1 MRGFKSSLSL
11 GEATPN
17 IGSMLLNNRDRYR
30 DLNAFAQ
37 RQQGPYRYWSW
48 RQMVSDIL
56 KLAAFLLQQKG
67 MPPELTEDMPDNRVA
82 FISANGYQRM
92 VSEMAVMGTGMVA
105 VPVFS
110 GYAAELMSDLISF
123 GDVGTLVTDNLEK
136 IATLRSDCLAVRVL
150 AMTGSRHSVDP
161 NLLEKLSSLGVSSVT
176 FMHDLLAVEMDA
188 DSIDLED
195 RMRAVK
201 PQRLAMIMFTSGT
214 SSFPKGVQLT
224 HSNLMSQQKALEIL
238 WKPESGMRFLC
249 YLPWHH
255 SFGGLFERLFALH
268 SGGCLAID
276 DSCGKDVGRLLQ
288 NFAEIKP
295 HVYFSVPKVYQEII
309 TRILA
314 TPEFGE
320 SFFHPELK
328 FVFTAAAPLPLST
341 SEIFRNKGVPVI
353 EGWGLTETSPCC
365 TLTGLSLQ
373 RTPGVV
379 GFPIPGVEIMLGN
392 ENEILVKGPNVM
404 RAYFRQDEV
413 TNNVF
418 EDGWFKTGDVG
429 ELTDEGVRIISR
441 LDRMFKLD
449 NGEKVFPARIEDRVA
464 GRCKF
469 IKYAYVFGSG
479 QKNPSLLAFP
489 NYELMTASD
498 GGDLDQSD
506 CVYPG
511 CMNELAGC
519 LGDCIK
525 AEQAA
530 GAVFERVDG
539 ALVVDS
545 ELTVEANQL
554 TPSFKLIPRQIEH
567 DFEPYIEAIRT
578 KTTDKLP
585 EGASI
590 IDMEQKDST

>member
-1 MRGFKSSLSL
+1 MQGFKSSLSL
-11 GEATPN
+11 GEVTPN
-17 IGSMLLNNRDRYR
+17 IGSMLLNNRDRYGDR
-30 DLNAFAQ
+30 NAFAE
-37 RQQGPYRYWSW
+37 RRDGPYHYWTW
-48 RQMVSDIL
+48 QQMVDDIL
-56 KLAAFLLQQKG
+56 KVADFVFQQRDLSK
-67 MPPELTEDMPDNRVA
+67 ESREDITGNRVA
-82 FISANGYQRM
+82 FISANGYHRV
-92 VSEMAVMGTGMVA
+92 VSEMAVMATGMVA
-105 VPVFS
+105 VPVFA
-110 GYAAELMSDLISF
+110 GYAAELMSDLVEF

-136 IATLRSDCLAVRVL
+136 IATLRADSLPARIL
-150 AMTGSRHSVDP
+150 AMTGCNRTADP
-161 NLLEKLSSLGVSSVT
+161 DLLAKLSVLGVTSVT
-176 FMHDLLAVEMDA
+176 FMDDLLAVEAHA
-188 DSIDLED
+188 DNTGLEMW
-195 RMRAVK
+195 MRAVD

-224 HSNLMSQQKALEIL
+224 HFNLMSQQKSLEIL
-238 WKPESGMRFLC
+238 WQPESGMRFLC

-276 DSCGKDVGRLLQ
+276 DSGGKEAGRLLE

-295 HVYFSVPKVYQEII
+295 HVYFSVPKVYQEIV
-309 TRILA
+309 TKILA
-314 TPEFGE
+314 TPELGD

-341 SEIFRNKGVPVI
+341 SEIFRNKGVPVV

-365 TLTGLSLQ
+365 TLTELSLQ

-379 GFPIPGVEIMLGN
+379 GFPIPGVEIKLGN
-392 ENEILVKGPNVM
+392 ENEILAKGPNVM
-404 RAYFRQDEV
+404 RGYFRQPEITDR
-413 TNNVF
+413 VF
-418 EDGWFKTGDVG
+418 DDGWFRTGDVG
-429 ELTDEGVRIISR
+429 ELTNEGVRIISR

-449 NGEKVFPARIEDRVA
+449 NGEKVFPARIEDRIA

-489 NYELMTASD
+489 NHELMTAGN
-498 GGDLDQSD
+498 GGELDQSE

-511 CMNELAGC
+511 CMNDLAGC

-525 AEQAA
+525 AEQKI

-539 ALVVDS
+539 ALVVDT

-554 TPSFKLIPRQIEH
+554 TPSFKLIPRKIEQ
-567 DFEPYIEAIRT
+567 DFERHISVLQSKGSDE
-578 KTTDKLP
+578 LP
-585 EGASI
+585 EGASFI
-590 IDMEQKDST
+590 EMETT

>member
-17 IGSMLLNNRDRYR
+17 IGSMLLNNRDRYGEQ
-30 DLNAFAQ
+30 NAFAE
-37 RQQGPYRYWSW
+37 RRDGPYCYWSW
-48 RQMVSDIL
+48 QQMVSDTL
-56 KLAAFLLQQKG
+56 KVAAFVQQHADSAG
-67 MPPELTEDMPDNRVA
+67 ELEEDTAANRVA
-82 FISANGYQRM
+82 FISSNCYHRM
-92 VSEMAVMGTGMVA
+92 ISEMAVMGSGLVA
-105 VPVFS
+105 VPVFP
-110 GYAAELMSDLISF
+110 GYAAELMSDLVGF
-123 GDVGTLVTDNLEK
+123 GDAATLVTDNLEK
-136 IATLRSDCLAVRVL
+136 TATLRADCLPARVL
-150 AMTGSRHSVDP
+150 ALTGCSNTADP
-161 NLLEKLSSLGVSSVT
+161 VLLGKLSALGVSSIT
-176 FMHDLLAVEMDA
+176 FMDDLLAGKADA
-188 DSIDLED
+188 DTTELEQQ
-195 RMRAVK
+195 MRDVD

-224 HSNLMSQQKALEIL
+224 HSNLMSQQQALEVL
-238 WKPESGMRFLC
+238 WKPEPGMRFLC

-276 DSCGKDVGRLLQ
+276 DSGGKEAGRLLE

-314 TPEFGE
+314 APELGD
-320 SFFHPELK
+320 SFFHPGLK

-341 SEIFRNKGVPVI
+341 SEIFRNKGVPVV

-365 TLTGLSLQ
+365 TLTELSLE

-379 GFPIPGVEIMLGN
+379 GFPIPGVEIKLGI
-392 ENEILVKGPNVM
+392 ENEILVKGHNVM
-404 RAYFRQDEV
+404 RGYFKQDEASAK
-413 TNNVF
+413 VF
-418 EDGWFKTGDVG
+418 DDGWFRTGDVG

-449 NGEKVFPARIEDRVA
+449 NGEKIFPARIEDRIA

-489 NYELMTASD
+489 NYELMTTDS
-498 GGDLDQSD
+498 GGELDQSD

-511 CMNELAGC
+511 CMNDLAGC

-525 AEQAA
+525 AEQKA
-530 GAVFERVDG
+530 GAVFERVD
-539 ALVVDS
+539 AAVVVDS

-554 TPSFKLIPRQIEH
+554 TPSFKLIPRKVAQDFGEYIQALSLKQLEDLPAGAHIIE
-567 DFEPYIEAIRT
+567 
-578 KTTDKLP
+578 
-585 EGASI
+585 
-590 IDMEQKDST
+590 MEEK

>member
-1 MRGFKSSLSL
+1 MRGLKSSLSL
-11 GEATPN
+11 GEVTPN
-17 IGSMLLNNRDRYR
+17 IGSMLLNNMDRYG
-30 DLNAFAQ
+30 DKNAFAQ
-37 RQQGPYRYWSW
+37 REQGTYRYWSW
-48 RQMVSDIL
+48 QQMVDDIL
-56 KLAAFLLQQKG
+56 KIAAFVA
-67 MPPELTEDMPDNRVA
+67 EDSSDTRVA
-82 FISANGYQRM
+82 FISANCYHRM
-92 VSEMAVMGTGMVA
+92 VSEMAVMGSGLVA
-105 VPVFS
+105 VPVFA
-110 GYAAELMSDLISF
+110 GYAAELMSDLVGF
-123 GDVGTLVTDNLEK
+123 GDVDLLVTDNLDK
-136 IATLRSDCLAVRVL
+136 IASLRADCLPARVL
-150 AMTGSRHSVDP
+150 AMKGCDQTADP
-161 NLLEKLSSLGVSSVT
+161 ELLEKLSAVGVTRVT
-176 FMHDLLAVEMDA
+176 FMDDLLTAESDG
-188 DSIDLED
+188 DTTDLEA
-195 RMRAVK
+195 RMRTVDS
-201 PQRLAMIMFTSGT
+201 QQLAMIMFTSGT

-238 WKPESGMRFLC
+238 WKPEPGMRFLC

-255 SFGGLFERLFALH
+255 SFGGLFERIFALH

-276 DSCGKDVGRLLQ
+276 DSGGKEAGRLLE

-295 HVYFSVPKVYQEII
+295 HVYFSVPKVYQEIV

-314 TPEFGE
+314 VPELGDK
-320 SFFHPELK
+320 FFHADLK

-341 SEIFRNKGVPVI
+341 SEIFRNKGVPVV

-365 TLTGLSLQ
+365 TLTELSLQ

-379 GFPIPGVEIMLGN
+379 GFPIPGVEIKLGD

-404 RAYFRQDEV
+404 RGYFRLPEV

-418 EDGWFKTGDVG
+418 DEGWFKTGDVG

-449 NGEKVFPARIEDRVA
+449 NGEKVFPARIEDRIA

-489 NYELMTASD
+489 NRELMTTTN
-498 GGDLDQSD
+498 GGELDQSE

-511 CMNELAGC
+511 CMNDLASC

-525 AEQAA
+525 AEQKA
-530 GAVFERVDG
+530 GAAFERVDG
-539 ALVVDS
+539 ALVVDT

-554 TPSFKLIPRQIEH
+554 TPSFKLIPRKIET
-567 DFEPYIEAIRT
+567 DFEQHIQAIRL
-578 KTTDKLP
+578 KKMDELP
-585 EGASI
+585 EGASVI
-590 IDMEQKDST
+590 EMEQ

>member
-1 MRGFKSSLSL
+1 MQGFKSPLSL
-11 GEATPN
+11 GEVTPN
-17 IGSMLLNNRDRYR
+17 IGTMLLNNRERYGGLR
-30 DLNAFAQ
+30 AFAE
-37 RQQGPYRYWSW
+37 RRQGPYQYWHW
-48 RQMVSDIL
+48 QQLVDDVF
-56 KLAAFLLQQKG
+56 KVAAFVLADMDLNQIL
-67 MPPELTEDMPDNRVA
+67 PEDTSQNRVA
-82 FISANGYQRM
+82 FISSNGYHRLI
-92 VSEMAVMGTGMVA
+92 SEMAVMGSGMVA

-110 GYAAELMSDLISF
+110 GYAPELMSELVGF
-123 GDVGTLVTDNLEK
+123 GDVELLITDNLAK
-136 IATLRSDCLAVRVL
+136 MATLHSNCLPDSIL
-150 AMTGSRHSVDP
+150 ALSGCQATADKK
-161 NLLEKLSSLGVSSVT
+161 LLADLAALGVSSVT
-176 FMHDLLAVEMDA
+176 FVDDLLATEPRA
-188 DSIDLED
+188 DLCVIED
-195 RMRAVK
+195 RMRSIE
-201 PQRLAMIMFTSGT
+201 PQRLAMIMYTSGT

-224 HSNLMSQQKALEIL
+224 HANLMSQQKALEIL
-238 WKPESGMRFLC
+238 WKPEPGMNFLC

-276 DSCGKDVGRLLQ
+276 DSGGKDAGRLLQ

-295 HVYFSVPKVYQEII
+295 NVYFSVPKVYQEIV

-314 TPEFGE
+314 SPDLTD
-320 SFFHPELK
+320 SFFHPGLK

-341 SEIFRNKGVPVI
+341 SEIFKNKGVPVV

-365 TLTGLSLQ
+365 TLTELSLE

-379 GFPIPGVEIMLGN
+379 GYPIPEVEIKLGKD
-392 ENEILVKGPNVM
+392 NEILVKGPNVM
-404 RAYFRQDEV
+404 RGYFKQAEASAK
-413 TNNVF
+413 VF
-418 EDGWFKTGDVG
+418 DDGWFKTGDVG
-429 ELTDEGVRIISR
+429 ELTDEGVRIVSR

-449 NGEKVFPARIEDRVA
+449 NGEKVFPARIEDRIA

-489 NYELMTASD
+489 NYELMTAEN
-498 GGDLDQSD
+498 GGELDQSE
-506 CVYPG
+506 CIYPG
-511 CMNELAGC
+511 CMHDLAGC

-554 TPSFKLIPRQIEH
+554 TPSFKLIPRKIER
-567 DFEPYIEAIRT
+567 DFENYIQALKEKQI
-578 KTTDKLP
+578 DKLP
-585 EGASI
+585 KGASVI
-590 IDMEQKDST
+590 EMEYK

>member
-1 MRGFKSSLSL
+1 MQGLKSPLPL
-11 GEATPN
+11 GEVTAN
-17 IGSMLLNNRDRYR
+17 IGSMLLDNRDRYR
-30 DLNAFAQ
+30 DQYAFAE
-37 RQQGPYRYWSW
+37 RRGGPYVHWSW
-48 RQMVSDIL
+48 QQMVTDIL
-56 KLAAFLLQQKG
+56 KVAAFVL
-67 MPPELTEDMPDNRVA
+67 PPGALSAGPAEDSTQNRVA
-82 FISANGYQRM
+82 FISANGYHRLI
-92 VSEMAVMGTGMVA
+92 SEMAVMGTGMVA
-105 VPVFS
+105 VPVYA
-110 GYAAELMSDLISF
+110 GYASELMSELVGF
-123 GDVGTLVTDNLEK
+123 GDVGLLVTDDLEK
-136 IATLRSDCLAVRVL
+136 VLTLRADCLPPGIL
-150 AMTGSRHSVDP
+150 ALNGCSQTADPELLDGLSRLGIP
-161 NLLEKLSSLGVSSVT
+161 NVT
-176 FMHDLLAVEMDA
+176 FMDDLLSMKDTG
-188 DSIDLED
+188 DTSDLEAS
-195 RMRAVK
+195 MRNVD
-201 PQRLAMIMFTSGT
+201 QNRLAMIMFTSGT
-214 SSFPKGVQLT
+214 SNFPKGVQLS
-224 HSNLMSQQKALEIL
+224 HSNLLSQQKALEIL
-238 WKPESGMRFLC
+238 WKPENGMRFLC

-276 DSCGKDVGRLLQ
+276 DSGGKDAGRLLE

-295 HVYFSVPKVYQEII
+295 NVYFSVPKVYQEIV

-314 TPEFGE
+314 APKLAD

-341 SEIFRNKGVPVI
+341 SEIFKNKEIPVV

-365 TLTGLSLQ
+365 TLTELSLE

-379 GFPIPGVEIMLGN
+379 GFPLPGVEIKLGA
-392 ENEILVKGPNVM
+392 ENEILVRGPNVM
-404 RAYFRQDEV
+404 RGYFRQAEA
-413 TNNVF
+413 TSGALT
-418 EDGWFKTGDVG
+418 DGWFRTGDVG
-429 ELTDEGVRIISR
+429 ELTNEGVRIISR

-449 NGEKVFPARIEDRVA
+449 NGEKVFPARIEDRIA

-489 NYELMTASD
+489 NYELMGASNS
-498 GGDLDQSD
+498 GALDQSD

-511 CMNELAGC
+511 CMNDLAGC

-554 TPSFKLIPRQIEH
+554 TPSFKLIPRKIEQ
-567 DFEPYIEAIRT
+567 DFAAYIDALKERHM
-578 KTTDKLP
+578 DELP
-585 EGASI
+585 EGASVI
-590 IDMEQKDST
+590 RMEQD

>member
-1 MRGFKSSLSL
+1 MQGFKSPLPL
-11 GEATPN
+11 GEVTAN
-17 IGSMLLNNRDRYR
+17 IGSMLLDNRDRYR
-30 DLNAFAQ
+30 EQYAFAE
-37 RQQGPYRYWSW
+37 RRGGPYVYWSW
-48 RQMVSDIL
+48 RQMVTDIL
-56 KLAAFLLQQKG
+56 NVAAYVLPSEGYSAALA
-67 MPPELTEDMPDNRVA
+67 EDSTENRVA
-82 FISANGYQRM
+82 FISANGYHRLIA
-92 VSEMAVMGTGMVA
+92 EMAVMGTGMVA
-105 VPVFS
+105 VPVFP
-110 GYAAELMSDLISF
+110 GYAPDLMSELIGF
-123 GDVGTLVTDNLEK
+123 GDVALLVTDNLEK
-136 IATLRSDCLAVRVL
+136 ISTLQADCLPTRILSLNGCSQTADPDL
-150 AMTGSRHSVDP
+150 LDSLSR
-161 NLLEKLSSLGVSSVT
+161 LGVASVA
-176 FMHDLLAVEMDA
+176 FMDDLLSREKKA
-188 DSIDLED
+188 DTSALEN
-195 RMRAVK
+195 RMREVDAN
-201 PQRLAMIMFTSGT
+201 RLAMIMYTSGT

-238 WKPESGMRFLC
+238 WKPDHGMRFLC

-276 DSCGKDVGRLLQ
+276 DSCGKDAGRLLE

-295 HVYFSVPKVYQEII
+295 NVYFSVPKVYQEII
-309 TRILA
+309 TRILGS
-314 TPEFGE
+314 PELTGD
-320 SFFHPELK
+320 FFHPNLK

-341 SEIFRNKGVPVI
+341 SEMFKHQGVPVV

-365 TLTGLSLQ
+365 TLTELSLE

-379 GFPIPGVEIMLGN
+379 GFPIPGVEIKLGA

-404 RAYFRQDEV
+404 RGYFKQPDA
-413 TNNVF
+413 TAKIF
-418 EDGWFKTGDVG
+418 DDGWFRTGDVG

-449 NGEKVFPARIEDRVA
+449 NGEKVFPARIEDRIA

-489 NYELMTASD
+489 NYELMSAAD
-498 GGDLDQSD
+498 GGTLDQSD
-506 CVYPG
+506 CVCPG
-511 CMNELAGC
+511 HMDDLAGC

-554 TPSFKLIPRQIEH
+554 TPSFKLIPRKIEQ
-567 DFEPYIEAIRT
+567 DFESYIMALKE
-578 KTTDKLP
+578 KQLEELP
-585 EGASI
+585 AGASI
-590 IDMEQKDST
+590 IKMEQE